1 MYQYYLVSSLPTLM
15 PGERPGITREEFL
28 RRAAE
33 QLNAADLALLRNR
46 LADGLPEGA
55 DPFSHDWRA
64 VEISL
69 RNACVRQRAARMG
82 VDALDHVRE
91 GGDDPTL
98 SLAVAA
104 AFNAPDPLARER
116 ALDAIRWTALERLA
130 GYDPFT
136 FRALQCYAARLHLA
150 WRLAELDGRRG
161 HAIAAR
167 LAGIKTSEPAGV
179 STP

>member
-1 MYQYYLVSSLPTLM
+1 MNHYYLVSSLPTLT

-33 QLNAADLALLRNR
+33 QVNAADLALLRSR
-46 LADGLPEGA
+46 LADGLPEGT
-55 DPFSHDWRA
+55 DPFSQDWRA
-64 VEISL
+64 MEISL
-69 RNACVRQRAARMG
+69 RNACVRQRAARRG
-82 VDALDHVRE
+82 VDALPHVRE
-91 GGDDPTL
+91 GDDDPSL

-136 FRALQCYAARLHLA
+136 FRSLQCYAARLHLA
-150 WRLAELDGRRG
+150 WRLAELDARRG

-167 LAGIKTSEPAGV
+167 LAGMKTSEPAGV

>member
-1 MYQYYLVSSLPTLM
+1 MNHYYLVSSLPTLT

-33 QLNAADLALLRNR
+33 QLDGPDLKLVGSR

-55 DPFSHDWRA
+55 DAFSQDWRA
-64 VEISL
+64 TETAL
-69 RNACVRQRAARMG
+69 RNTCARQRAARRG
-82 VDALDHVRE
+82 VDALSYVRE
-91 GGDDPTL
+91 GDDDPAL

-116 ALDAIRWTALERLA
+116 ALDAIRWAALERMA

-136 FRALQCYAARLHLA
+136 FRALQSYAARLHLA
-150 WRLAELDGRRG
+150 WRLAELDLRRG
-161 HAIAAR
+161 HATAAR
-167 LAGIKTSEPAGV
+167 MAGMMTSEPAGV

>member
-1 MYQYYLVSSLPTLM
+1 MNHYYLVSSLPTLT

-28 RRAAE
+28 RRASE
-33 QLNAADLALLRNR
+33 QMDAADRKRLESR
-46 LADGLPEGA
+46 LADGPPEGSDA
-55 DPFSHDWRA
+55 LSCEWRA
-64 VEISL
+64 LETAL
-69 RNACVRQRAARMG
+69 RNACARQRAARRG
-82 VDALDHVRE
+82 VDVRAHLRE
-91 GGDDPTL
+91 GGEDASVDA
-98 SLAVAA
+98 AVAA

-150 WRLAELDGRRG
+150 WRLAELDPRRG
-161 HAIAAR
+161 HAAAAR
-167 LAGIKTSEPAGV
+167 LAGIRTSEPAGV